1 LNKKINAAPNAVT
14 NHVKVVAKVAAHA
27 G

>member
-1 LNKKINAAPNAVT
+1 VKT
-14 NHVKVVAKVAAHA
+14 NHVKVV